1 MEIKK
6 EVSFEELVRGSWSGA
21 VDTLET
27 VMEHG
32 KEDELMDL
40 MEEVFQETPT
50 ETEVN
55 DFLWFDTEYIF
66 DVLGIE
72 EEE

>member
-27 VMEHG
+27 VTEHG

-50 ETEVN
+50 ETDVN

-66 DVLGIE
+66 EVLGME
-72 EEE
+72 EE

>member
-27 VMEHG
+27 VVENG

-66 DVLGIE
+66 DVLGLE
-72 EEE
+72 EE

>member
-27 VMEHG
+27 IMEHS

-66 DVLGIE
+66 DVLGLE
-72 EEE
+72 EE